1 MKKLATKIVMGAV
14 FGWAMGAMAADA
26 PPLENGLVT
35 KDGAKAEVAAPMPAA
50 ETAKS
55 GAPATNSAK
64 SEKTEHNFEDLLV
77 QGKYHFSDEAV
88 TTVEE
93 DKVLDSLLGIRTD
106 FKDKIEQSAGRY

>member
-1 MKKLATKIVMGAV
+1 MKKLTRIVIGLV
-14 FGWAMGAMAADA
+14 FGWSVSALSADA
-26 PPLENGLVT
+26 PPVENALLT
-35 KDGAKAEVAAPMPAA
+35 KDTGTAVVEPAKSAAPAPAA
-50 ETAKS
+50 TA
-55 GAPATNSAK
+55 AK
-64 SEKTEHNFEDLLV
+64 SEKVEHNFEDLLV